1 MAGGAEERRLTSHL
15 QVRAARAMFATV
27 ALRIVSISFTD
38 DEYMSARN
46 TPSMLGF
53 VARAPVKTVRI
64 TPQDIGVARIGHFGF
79 FRPSFESSLWAS
91 TWLPELGAAG

>member
-1 MAGGAEERRLTSHL
+1 
-15 QVRAARAMFATV
+15 MFATV

-53 VARAPVKTVRI
+53 FARAPVKTVRI
-64 TPQDIGVARIGHFGF
+64 TPQDIGAARIGHFGF